1 MPSTA
6 IDRVEERFVPTF
18 DYIRPR
24 DYLRPLAGACLFG
37 ICVAAVVSSFGL
49 IFGPACSGLLFIFCL
64 VVYTIQFPITFLIS
78 AFVHHQVFLH
88 RLKRYGP
95 EWFIRERNL
104 DMPPAE
110 AFELCLAACGHIPKA
125 HIVSFDDSAGII
137 NLRVKGNF
145 WVTVDRAVQI
155 SISRDLEA
163 PEGNP
168 RSKLCIDAQVRLTKF
183 RTAMI
188 RSVWG
193 EKWFPIVFRTD
204 RNLNN
209 KILDN
214 ITEFIQSVPNWDHK
228 HISVSEDE
236 HWRKLIGVNETANST
251 SELNNAA

>member
-1 MPSTA
+1 MSA
-6 IDRVEERFVPTF
+6 NPT
-18 DYIRPR
+18 
-24 DYLRPLAGACLFG
+24 
-37 ICVAAVVSSFGL
+37 
-49 IFGPACSGLLFIFCL
+49 
-64 VVYTIQFPITFLIS
+64 
-78 AFVHHQVFLH
+78 
-88 RLKRYGP
+88 
-95 EWFIRERNL
+95 
-104 DMPPAE
+104 
-110 AFELCLAACGHIPKA
+110 
-125 HIVSFDDSAGII
+125 GII

-155 SISRDLEA
+155 SISRDLDA
-163 PEGNP
+163 SEGSP

-204 RNLNN
+204 LNLNN

-236 HWRKLIGVNETANST
+236 HWRNLIGVNDAANST